1 MGNYTPKNSYPIVTQ
16 LPKLKNTMSEDQIQ
30 AKFYQEA
37 YNTIPQVRGL
47 LFSVPN
53 GGTRNVIE
61 AQKLKAT
68 GLTPGIPDI
77 ICLLNGPIGF
87 EFKTDTGKL
96 SPAQVRIHE
105 IWSRAGIPV
114 HVVRSSDEAMKIL
127 KSHIRST
134 N

>member
-1 MGNYTPKNSYPIVTQ
+1 
-16 LPKLKNTMSEDQIQ
+16 MSEDQIQ

-61 AQKLKAT
+61 AQKMKAT

-96 SPAQVRIHE
+96 SSAQVRIHE
-105 IWSRAGIPV
+105 IWYRAGIPV

-127 KSHIRST
+127 KSHLCDT
-134 N
+134 PPNHKPV